1 MKVFFSNPLTHRDI
15 PASDPHPP
23 NTCYRVSYGHEMW
36 DDGPQAVTKIQML
49 YNGKVSGRRSPSF
62 PEGTGDFQRVAD
74 AMHELH
80 AFLPGSDFA
89 VLARKNMTS
98 SIVDGIVADVR
109 NRPK

>member
-1 MKVFFSNPLTHRDI
+1 MKIFFPNPLTHRDI
-15 PASDPHPP
+15 PASEPHPP
-23 NTCYRVSYGHEMW
+23 NTCYRVSYGQEIW
-36 DDGPQAVTKIQML
+36 DDGPHAVTKIQMV
-49 YNGKVSGRRSPSF
+49 YEGKVSGRRSPSF
-62 PEGTGDFQRVAD
+62 PEGSDDFKRVAA
-74 AMHELH
+74 AMQELL